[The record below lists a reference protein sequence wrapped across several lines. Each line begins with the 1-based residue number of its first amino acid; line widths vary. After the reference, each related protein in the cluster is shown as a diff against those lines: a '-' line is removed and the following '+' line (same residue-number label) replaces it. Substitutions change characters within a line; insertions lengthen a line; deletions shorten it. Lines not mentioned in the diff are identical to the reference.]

1 MVILI
6 LIVRM
11 IEAIIVAM
19 IIIDGGYDF
28 DNDDGDDFGKEL
40 MTTIDTCTLH
50 PVWNIL
56 HATSEWRSSVL
67 RAWTK
72 TFAPPDF
79 LDSGGKWPPP
89 QHPPSQLTGIHHGR
103 HHVDRASHRPEIKML
118 HSQRSKGLQMSWKS
132 NLQNSIPLIFV
143 GILLNLPEAPPPLLN
158 SMKIVWWF
166 PSFLELLARF
176 SNGLP
181 FKSRKHLDRNILT
194 NRPKFSRVSKTA
206 VYWLDD
212 AIKPNGWSFQSS
224 DGESRASDLL
234 WHGSYGHS
242 KCFTL
247 GLRAKLCHPLC
258 KGFVLS

>member
-1 MVILI
+1 
-6 LIVRM
+6 
-11 IEAIIVAM
+11 M

-28 DNDDGDDFGKEL
+28 DNYDGDDSGKEL

-72 TFAPPDF
+72 TFAQPDF

-143 GILLNLPEAPPPLLN
+143 GILLNLPEAPPLLLN
-158 SMKIVWWF
+158 YMKIVWWF
-166 PSFLELLARF
+166 PSFLELLARV

-181 FKSRKHLDRNILT
+181 FKSNKALGSQYFDK
-194 NRPKFSRVSKTA
+194 PAKVFS
-206 VYWLDD
+206 
-212 AIKPNGWSFQSS
+212 
-224 DGESRASDLL
+224 
-234 WHGSYGHS
+234 
-242 KCFTL
+242 CF
-247 GLRAKLCHPLC
+247 
-258 KGFVLS
+258 